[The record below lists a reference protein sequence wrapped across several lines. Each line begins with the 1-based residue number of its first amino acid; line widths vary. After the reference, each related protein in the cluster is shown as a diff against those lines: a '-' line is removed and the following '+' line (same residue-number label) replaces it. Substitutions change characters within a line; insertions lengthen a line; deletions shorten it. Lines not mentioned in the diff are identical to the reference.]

1 MLYTDWY
8 ICSMKF
14 SPRNED
20 TRQFIIENTAA
31 IFNQK
36 GYSGTSLTDLTEA
49 TKLTKGSIYG
59 NFENKEAV
67 AAAVFE
73 YNSKQRVEA
82 MNTAVNA
89 AITYREKL
97 LVYATFFSANNG
109 KLFPKGGCP
118 FLNTGIEA
126 DDTNEMMRRKVA
138 DALLAWKKRITDLI
152 IQGIEA
158 GEFKED
164 ADANSIAISLIAL
177 AEGGIFMS
185 SVTRNHIYARAVA
198 TTASTIIENI
208 CLT

>member
-1 MLYTDWY
+1 
-8 ICSMKF
+8 MKF

-20 TRQFIIENTAA
+20 TRQFIIEKTAA
-31 IFNQK
+31 VFNQK
-36 GYSGTSLTDLTEA
+36 GYAGTSLTDLTTA

-97 LVYATFFSANNG
+97 LVYATFFSANSG
-109 KLFPKGGCP
+109 KLFPEGGCP

-126 DDTNEMMRRKVA
+126 DDTNEIMRRKVA
-138 DALLAWKKRITDLI
+138 DALLTWKKSITDLVLH
-152 IQGIEA
+152 GIDA
-158 GEFKED
+158 GEFKKE
-164 ADANSIAISLIAL
+164 ADANSIAITLIAL

-185 SVTRNHIYARAVA
+185 SVTRNSLYTRTIAI
-198 TTASTIIENI
+198 TASNIIENI
-208 CLT
+208 CIK

>member
-1 MLYTDWY
+1 
-8 ICSMKF
+8 MKF
-14 SPRNED
+14 SPRNEE
-20 TRQFIIENTAA
+20 TRQFIIESTAA

-67 AAAVFE
+67 AEAVFE

-82 MNTAVNA
+82 MNAAVNA

-97 LVYATFFSANNG
+97 LVFATFFSVNSG

-126 DDTNEMMRRKVA
+126 DDTNEVMRRKVA

-152 IQGIEA
+152 LQGIEV

-164 ADANSIAISLIAL
+164 TDANSIAISLIAL
-177 AEGGIFMS
+177 AEGAIFMT
-185 SVTRNHIYARAVA
+185 SV
-198 TTASTIIENI
+198 
-208 CLT
+208 